1 MLAPNTQM
9 AMVRNQI
16 EASDERSLMPSI
28 RFSIKAMRYLNG
40 LLSVI
45 TLLKCRLYGK
55 FCKDVN
61 APGEDVSTRVVRN
74 PCVGTYGP
82 VNCFVMVRSLEV

>member
-1 MLAPNTQM
+1 MPAPNKQM
-9 AMVRNQI
+9 PMVRNQI
-16 EASDERSLMPSI
+16 EASDERSLMASI
-28 RFSIKAMRYLNG
+28 RSSIKAARDLSC

-45 TLLKCRLYGK
+45 TLRKCRRYGK

-61 APGEDVSTRVVRN
+61 APGEDVSTRVVGN